1 MTTKTKFSEEDIRL
15 NRMVKRRG
23 LTKNA
28 IKNYDTVFNEI
39 FNLFEVNPSDI
50 VRIGKREQKPF
61 LVRKLGNIKYWS

>member
-28 IKNYDTVFNEI
+28 IKNYGTVFNEI